1 MLSFVVTIVLDIVL
15 GIPRHDGRRVVLARA
30 RVPRRRRRRRRSRAR
45 GNMIAA
51 LRRLQG
57 TKQLVDNSEPALA
70 TLKISGG
77 RAMMA

>member
-1 MLSFVVTIVLDIVL
+1 MVIV
-15 GIPRHDGRRVVLARA
+15 AWF
-30 RVPRRRRRRRRSRAR
+30 SRAR
-45 GNMIAA
+45 EFRADAGAAALSGREKMIAA

-77 RAMMA
+77 RAMMLFSTHPPLEARIEALERMR